1 MKLRQ
6 IILSKHT
13 NVITAK
19 SYVALAKTDD
29 AKKYYKYIVDDYST
43 SGYYKEA
50 SDYVNSH

>member
-13 NVITAK
+13 NAAK